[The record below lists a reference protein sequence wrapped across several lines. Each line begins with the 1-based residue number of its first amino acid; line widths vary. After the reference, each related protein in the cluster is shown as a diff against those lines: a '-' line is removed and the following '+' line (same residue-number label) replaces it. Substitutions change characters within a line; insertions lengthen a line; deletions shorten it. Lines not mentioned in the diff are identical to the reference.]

1 MNFKGELGVILMNL
15 GEEDIEIYQGDRIA
29 QIILNKIEK
38 ISWEIVDE
46 LQGEDRGGGFGSTN
60 IK

>member
-1 MNFKGELGVILMNL
+1 MNYKNEVGVILMNL
-15 GEEDIEIYQGDRIA
+15 GLDDIEIYQGDRIA
-29 QIILNKIEK
+29 QAVLNKTEK
-38 ISWEIVDE
+38 IDWVEVDE